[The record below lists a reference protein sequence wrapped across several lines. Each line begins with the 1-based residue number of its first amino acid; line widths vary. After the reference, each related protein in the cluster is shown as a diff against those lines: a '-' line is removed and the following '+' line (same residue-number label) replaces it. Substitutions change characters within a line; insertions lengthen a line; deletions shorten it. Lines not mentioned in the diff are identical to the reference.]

1 MIRTLLTVV
10 ALALPTVPSLAQE
23 TPLTQE
29 PSLVQDVGTVTYPAA
44 VYELFTSQGCSSCPP
59 ANAQITALSDDK
71 DVLALSYGVTYW
83 DYLGWKDTFA
93 KPEFTARQRAY
104 VKAMGAK
111 NAYTPQIVVNG
122 ESHSSRL
129 RKKAAVRELGKS
141 DRLTLSEAGGM
152 LRVDGE
158 GDALLVT
165 YLPGTHSV
173 AVERGENGGRTLELS
188 NVVQDAQTVRLP
200 HSFAAVPGES
210 YAVIAHGRDL
220 SVASVA
226 VWTRKG

>member
-1 MIRTLLTVV
+1 MIRTLVLSAV
-10 ALALPTVPSLAQE
+10 ALAATPVLAGSSLAQSSGE
-23 TPLTQE
+23 T
-29 PSLVQDVGTVTYPAA
+29 GTVSYPGA

-59 ANAQITALSDDK
+59 ANAQITALSDDE

-104 VKAMGAK
+104 VKAMGAR

-129 RKKAAVRELGKS
+129 RKQAVRELGKA
-141 DRLTLSEAGGM
+141 DGLTLSEADGI
-152 LRVDGE
+152 LRADGE

-165 YLPGTHSV
+165 YMPGTHSV
-173 AVERGENGGRTLELS
+173 AVKRGENGGRTLELS
-188 NVVQDAQTVRLP
+188 NVVQDVQTVRLP
-200 HSFAAVPGES
+200 HSFEAVPGES

-220 SVASVA
+220 SVASAA